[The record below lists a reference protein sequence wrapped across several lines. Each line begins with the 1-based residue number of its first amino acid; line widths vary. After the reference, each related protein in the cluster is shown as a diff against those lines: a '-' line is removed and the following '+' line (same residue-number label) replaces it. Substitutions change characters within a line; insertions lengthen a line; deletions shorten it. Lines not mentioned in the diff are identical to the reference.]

1 MLAALQAQPDILQ
14 LDKFTPDEAMQVSY
28 SDTDGTVKNRG
39 FAIIRLRADYEVGH
53 GFSVNASVNNLF
65 DTRYY
70 YSEGFI
76 EEGRNVWTGVEYTF

>member
-1 MLAALQAQPDILQ
+1 MVRKKRQGLPSP
-14 LDKFTPDEAMQVSY
+14 TC
-28 SDTDGTVKNRG
+28 
-39 FAIIRLRADYEVGH
+39 ADYAIGH

-76 EEGRNVWTGVEYTF
+76 EEGRNFWAGVEYEF

>member
-1 MLAALQAQPDILQ
+1 MRCRCSPTFCSWTNLPP
-14 LDKFTPDEAMQVSY
+14 TRPCRSSY